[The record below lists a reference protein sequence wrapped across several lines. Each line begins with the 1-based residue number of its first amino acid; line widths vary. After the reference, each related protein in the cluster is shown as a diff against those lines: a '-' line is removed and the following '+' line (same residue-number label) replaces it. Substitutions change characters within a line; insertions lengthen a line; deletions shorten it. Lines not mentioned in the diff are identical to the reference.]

1 MISNYVDCEPIKGF
15 YHSIKTTALLTR
27 PLFLYYDINV
37 LQLGNEASNLLSSYH
52 NIFISFVPIKY
63 SLTRKSLKHPI
74 FVEHRKKRCCSSSRR
89 AAKLNEV

>member
-27 PLFLYYDINV
+27 PLFFYYNINV
-37 LQLGNEASNLLSSYH
+37 LQLGNKASNPLSSY

-63 SLTRKSLKHPI
+63 SLTGKSLKHPI
-74 FVEHRKKRCCSSSRR
+74 FVEHRKKG
-89 AAKLNEV
+89 AAAAAEEQRS